1 MRSGKLK
8 RRITIQR
15 PTVTQDDYGGNVTT
29 YTTLSTEWAKVTRLG
44 GSRGLEFEKVN
55 HSRPFNIM
63 VRGDVDVLESD
74 LIIYNGQ
81 TLTIQSIET
90 DEDFM
95 PGKWKFILTGSKYT
109 G

>member
-1 MRSGKLK
+1 MKAGSLK
-8 RRITIQR
+8 KRITIQR
-15 PTVTQDDYGGNVTT
+15 PSVVQDDLGGNTVTLATLGT
-29 YTTLSTEWAKVTRLG
+29 YWARVSRLG

-55 HSRPFNIM
+55 HSRPFNVTI
-63 VRGDVDVLESD
+63 RANIDVLEDD

-90 DEDFM
+90 DEDKDKF
-95 PGKWKFILTGSKYT
+95 KFIVTGAKYK